1 LARYRTGSG
10 KPLKKIGEARRILE
24 GDFRAWNN
32 RAAADIDA
40 QDVAAAVRVI
50 SDRGSPYQAR
60 NALQYVGCL
69 YGWAVGNLEFGIKAS
84 PVAGLKPNVLGLGK
98 EERTRVLSDA
108 ELGKIWDAAEEMA
121 YPYGDVIKLL
131 ILTGQ
136 RELEIASMRREE
148 LDGTTTIL
156 TIPASRMKGD
166 RTHEVPLTAGAA
178 EIIKSLPTFAGPYLF
193 TTTAGEKPINGF
205 SKAKARVDKI
215 SRVSNWVLRDIRR
228 TVRTRFSALPV
239 EDVVREAVIAHA
251 RKGLHKV
258 YDQHEYQAEKRRCL
272 MLWEE
277 RLAKVLKPSQVT
289 DLDEARAQRSVA

>member
-1 LARYRTGSG
+1 VLGRPGRITLEQARDKARAWLELIEKGIDPAAEARKRRVDAEKHVTFVKLRDEFLARYRTRSG

-121 YPYGDVIKLL
+121 YP
-131 ILTGQ
+131 
-136 RELEIASMRREE
+136 
-148 LDGTTTIL
+148 
-156 TIPASRMKGD
+156 
-166 RTHEVPLTAGAA
+166 TA
-178 EIIKSLPTFAGPYLF
+178 T
-193 TTTAGEKPINGF
+193 
-205 SKAKARVDKI
+205 
-215 SRVSNWVLRDIRR
+215 
-228 TVRTRFSALPV
+228 
-239 EDVVREAVIAHA
+239 
-251 RKGLHKV
+251 
-258 YDQHEYQAEKRRCL
+258 
-272 MLWEE
+272 
-277 RLAKVLKPSQVT
+277 
-289 DLDEARAQRSVA
+289 